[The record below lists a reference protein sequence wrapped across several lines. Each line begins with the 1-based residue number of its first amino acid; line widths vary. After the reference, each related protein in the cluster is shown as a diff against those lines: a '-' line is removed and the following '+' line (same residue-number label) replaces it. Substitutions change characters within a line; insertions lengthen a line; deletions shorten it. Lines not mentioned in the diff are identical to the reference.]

1 MKLSK
6 LLPGFLR
13 QTDPTLTAPILSDFN
28 LPKVAKN
35 PFEAMEEH
43 LAELIAAETAAR
55 AAHEAT
61 VQALNEHSAKLKLML
76 ETHLNAVQALYTQ
89 VSPVNTEKT

>member
-1 MKLSK
+1 MKLSQM
-6 LLPGFLR
+6 LPGFLR
-13 QTDPTLTAPILSDFN
+13 QTDPTLSAPILSDFN
-28 LPKVAKN
+28 LPKVPKS
-35 PFEAMEEH
+35 PFEVMEDH